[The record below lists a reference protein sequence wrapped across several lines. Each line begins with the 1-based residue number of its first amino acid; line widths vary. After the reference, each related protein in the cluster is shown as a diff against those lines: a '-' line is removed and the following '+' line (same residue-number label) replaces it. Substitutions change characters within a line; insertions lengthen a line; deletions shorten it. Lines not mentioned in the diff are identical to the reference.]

1 MALFSGRR
9 NHKNIA
15 VFDLGTSSV
24 NGFWVRAFK
33 DGSAEIAAS
42 TRAELK
48 MLENPDFRNMW
59 RYLKDAL
66 LLAVS
71 NLKKNVRPREIDFVF
86 VVFSSPWY
94 LSQTRIVQMKRPRK
108 FVIAK
113 KLLEDLVFEEIEIFK
128 KKSQEKFSL
137 PAAELEVLEHDIMKV
152 VLNGYEVKDPIK
164 KEARELVVALYAS
177 IFRKET
183 LEEFRDIFEYEFGRA
198 PVKITSSP
206 LALFNVLKDAV
217 SPEEGFVLADV
228 GGEITEISLIRHHI
242 IEEVVTFARG
252 GHFVV
257 RRLAS
262 GLGVGLEDA
271 FSFIRSKTR
280 SELKGSLDE
289 RVSAI
294 LNDAGKAWY
303 ELFFQAL
310 SEIGKDNPLP
320 QTLILLGG
328 ASGIEALKKE
338 SESPELARFTILG
351 RPFSVLTLL
360 PEAFTEKI
368 SSSGIDRKDPQ
379 MTLPL
384 LLVLGAVKNA
394 WQ

>member
-183 LEEFRDIFEYEFGRA
+183 
-198 PVKITSSP
+198 
-206 LALFNVLKDAV
+206 
-217 SPEEGFVLADV
+217 
-228 GGEITEISLIRHHI
+228 
-242 IEEVVTFARG
+242 
-252 GHFVV
+252 
-257 RRLAS
+257 
-262 GLGVGLEDA
+262 
-271 FSFIRSKTR
+271 
-280 SELKGSLDE
+280 
-289 RVSAI
+289 
-294 LNDAGKAWY
+294 
-303 ELFFQAL
+303 
-310 SEIGKDNPLP
+310 
-320 QTLILLGG
+320 
-328 ASGIEALKKE
+328 
-338 SESPELARFTILG
+338 
-351 RPFSVLTLL
+351 
-360 PEAFTEKI
+360 
-368 SSSGIDRKDPQ
+368 
-379 MTLPL
+379 
-384 LLVLGAVKNA
+384 
-394 WQ
+394 